1 MPGWG
6 NTGEFCISSGAQSP
20 NACTCLSCVQPPP
33 WCRLRDLNDEIN
45 KLIREKG
52 HWERRIVE
60 LGGPDYSLT
69 RQKVTDADGKEVAA
83 ASGKGSGYRYF
94 GAAKNLPG
102 VKELFEKTG
111 PRKLRRTRFDMHK
124 AVDADYY
131 GFRDEDDGILVKVEA
146 EAEAKIQKRVRA
158 VILSLWKEVCDHLQS
173 WMSKSTI
180 LVILFMMCWAACM
193 DQ

>member
-1 MPGWG
+1 M
-6 NTGEFCISSGAQSP
+6 
-20 NACTCLSCVQPPP
+20 
-33 WCRLRDLNDEIN
+33 
-45 KLIREKG
+45 
-52 HWERRIVE
+52 E

-69 RQKVTDADGKEVAA
+69 RQKVTDADGKEVSA
-83 ASGKGSGYRYF
+83 ASGKGAGYRYF

-146 EAEAKIQKRVRA
+146 VAERKMKKRVRCHSFSSF
-158 VILSLWKEVCDHLQS
+158 LGSNTS
-173 WMSKSTI
+173 S
-180 LVILFMMCWAACM
+180 ACGR
-193 DQ
+193 